1 MTTTHLIWAREQAGV
16 YRSQRLDGERVS
28 YRIRRNGRRW
38 WDVQRM
44 RLRSKGRVTVEHVA
58 EAPSLAYARFMAGCD
73 LVSGARP

>member
-1 MTTTHLIWAREQAGV
+1 MEGCEEVQCFVPAF
-16 YRSQRLDGERVS
+16 
-28 YRIRRNGRRW
+28 RRNGRRW

>member
-1 MTTTHLIWAREQAGV
+1 MFRA
-16 YRSQRLDGERVS
+16 S
-28 YRIRRNGRRW
+28 IRRNGRRW